1 MAHLGASRS
10 PKMHPGIRN
19 VEVGVPSSAQLV
31 LVRFW
36 ARVALWPLEA
46 DKVLFLAL
54 CAPLYCSNIFLRDFL
69 QKSIAPQP
77 SAAARPPAAASCGG
91 RFLLAFQS
99 YRKCFLG
106 GRAMEKEKLHARPA
120 QPSPG
125 VPSAQPSQAQPSPA
139 QPSTS
144 RFRSARRSTPPAK
157 LERTRA
163 TIGLLRG

>member
-1 MAHLGASRS
+1 MALAHLGASRS

-19 VEVGVPSSAQLV
+19 VEAGVPSSAQLA

-36 ARVALWPLEA
+36 ARVALWPPKA

-54 CAPLYCSNIFLRDFL
+54 CVPLYCSNIFLRDFL

-99 YRKCFLG
+99 YRKCFLN
-106 GRAMEKEKLHARPA
+106 GRAAEKEKLHARPA

-125 VPSAQPSQAQPSPA
+125 VPSAQPSPA
-139 QPSTS
+139 QPST
-144 RFRSARRSTPPAK
+144 AQHIPAQVSSPQHAPG
-157 LERTRA
+157 EA
-163 TIGLLRG
+163 